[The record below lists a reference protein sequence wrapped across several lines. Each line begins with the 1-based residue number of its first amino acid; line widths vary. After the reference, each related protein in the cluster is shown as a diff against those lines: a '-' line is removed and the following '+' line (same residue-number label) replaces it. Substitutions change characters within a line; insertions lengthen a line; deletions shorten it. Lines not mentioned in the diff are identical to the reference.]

1 MRPRWSHP
9 LFFFSETMIMHTNLT
24 RIATPALFAI
34 ALTLGACNRGDSPED
49 VLAKD
54 SSLTRDLALANTDT
68 SAQPQLRDV
77 PVTSAPVANEA
88 TPAPRVSTRQGA
100 SEILTPRRES
110 RPVTVAPRQAPTLM
124 VEPLPIPAA
133 NTTPNGNT
141 VTEGSRGGE
150 AAVGMI
156 AGGSEISLY
165 SGQRVCTNTYSAG
178 DRFTA
183 SVAESVHGS
192 NGVSIP
198 AGATAVIEITS
209 AKRSNNANDGIELEF
224 VVRSIAFN
232 GKTYPVSSIVT
243 YAQVDKVRDA
253 STSDDVK
260 KVATGAVIGAIAG
273 QIFGRKTKSTVIGA
287 ATGAAAGAVV
297 AGVTA
302 KYDGC
307 VPSGGRISLTLSEAM
322 VVQQSE

>member
-1 MRPRWSHP
+1 MRNKLST
-9 LFFFSETMIMHTNLT
+9 FT
-24 RIATPALFAI
+24 TPALLA
-34 ALTLGACNRGDSPED
+34 AVLLLGACKRGDSPED
-49 VLAKD
+49 ILAKD
-54 SSLTRDLALANTDT
+54 STLVRDLALANADT
-68 SAQPQLRDV
+68 SAQPELKDV
-77 PVTSAPVANEA
+77 PATTDPVLDDVQ
-88 TPAPRVSTRQGA
+88 PAPRVSTRPA
-100 SEILTPRRES
+100 SEAPRTRKES
-110 RPVTVAPRQAPTLM
+110 PVTVVTRRTPP
-124 VEPLPIPAA
+124 PPAVTTPETPA
-133 NTTPNGNT
+133 NTTASGNT
-141 VTEGSRGGE
+141 VTEGPAGGE

-156 AGGSEISLY
+156 AGGSQISLY
-165 SGQRVCTNTYSAG
+165 SGQRVCTNTYAVG

-183 SVAESVHGS
+183 SVAESVQGS

-209 AKRSNNANDGIELEF
+209 AKRSDNANDGIELEF

-232 GKTYPVSSIVT
+232 GKTYPLTSTVT
-243 YAQVDKVRDA
+243 YAQVDKVRDGN
-253 STSDDVK
+253 TSDDAR
-260 KVATGAVIGAIAG
+260 KVATGAMIGAIAG
-273 QIFGRKTKSTVIGA
+273 QILGKRTKSTVIGA